1 MFGMGWPEI
10 ILIGVVGVLVFGPD
24 KLPDLA
30 RQAGGFLRTVRQMA
44 ENAKD
49 DLGREIGEDFSG
61 LQLRDLDPREMVRRN
76 ILDPDGSTFPPASP
90 PAPSS
95 SRPLYQDE
103 VPPFDPDAT

>member
-10 ILIGVVGVLVFGPD
+10 LMIGMVGVMVFGPD

-30 RQAGGFLRTVRQMA
+30 KQAGRFIRTVRRMA
-44 ENAKD
+44 DNAKN

-61 LQLRDLDPREMVRRN
+61 LKLRDLDPREMVRRN
-76 ILDPDGSTFPPASP
+76 ILDVDDE
-90 PAPSS
+90 PSLGPS
-95 SRPLYQDE
+95 ARSRELRADE